1 MQRLSVRDAARALGL
16 SEQAIRSRIHRGT
29 IDFERTEDGGI
40 LVMVPEDFAEHY
52 TEQDVMPLVEAL
64 QERIQSLERQL
75 ERAEARDRE
84 GRRLLAAALE
94 RIPAIEAPQDTA
106 QDVPS
111 EPREAPQTVSEPRPD
126 TQTPPEEERRER
138 SWWRRLIEG

>member
-1 MQRLSVRDAARALGL
+1 
-16 SEQAIRSRIHRGT
+16 
-29 IDFERTEDGGI
+29 
-40 LVMVPEDFAEHY
+40 MVPEDFAEHY